1 MSEIK
6 ERCPHCPGEL
16 IVRSYGAPC
25 RIFYYISCLNSD
37 CRYLL
42 KEFDTEQAAIEFANT
57 RCRPEEADSYDEEVD
72 EFNAGFE
79 AYKAGKSVDD
89 EPNNTKHDVWRIGW
103 VWSWY
108 SDKGKNHINRPGV
121 TGWVVEHVY
130 NRHKAYPDDQGSIV
144 VRRKPSYF
152 KPEKTVLK
160 VRIVED

>member
-57 RCRPEEADSYDEEVD
+57 RHR
-72 EFNAGFE
+72 
-79 AYKAGKSVDD
+79 
-89 EPNNTKHDVWRIGW
+89 R
-103 VWSWY
+103 
-108 SDKGKNHINRPGV
+108 GV
-121 TGWVVEHVY
+121 TGWVVPGQLQDPP
-130 NRHKAYPDDQGSIV
+130 KD
-144 VRRKPSYF
+144 YF
-152 KPEKTVLK
+152 VIPMEKIHGNLQQ
-160 VRIVED
+160 VRIVEDWWRWKKQKSQ